1 MEKSNVK
8 PITYAL
14 IALIIFSLLGLEF
27 PMLFLSRLVDGRPAS
42 QAFSWP
48 MNWYGAVFHW
58 TVTILIWA
66 AGAVGVFL
74 WTKKKGVLPDLIRFE
89 FKSRDGI
96 WLVIGILFV
105 IAYELIYS
113 WLAGLSIPQI
123 GREYRGFQN
132 LYGTQAWIVA
142 IFQNLYYLVEY
153 LLVVMMIAFFQ
164 RAGELWFKSSWFP
177 WGGTWYRI
185 DLGDDPPGDQS
196 PGCIGG
202 DPVGC
207 FVGHILCCIEEEFY
221 CHLDHRRAGIHF
233 MMGFSYLTTEENSA
247 EPT

>member
-1 MEKSNVK
+1 MEKSNIK
-8 PITYAL
+8 PIIYAL

-66 AGAVGVFL
+66 AGAVGVYL
-74 WTKKKGVLPDLIRFE
+74 WAKKKGVLMDLIRFD

-113 WLAGLSIPQI
+113 RLAGLAMPQI
-123 GREYRGFQN
+123 WREYRGFQN
-132 LYGTQAWIVA
+132 IYGGQAWVVA

-164 RAGELWFKSSWFP
+164 RAGELWFKASWFA
-177 WGGTWYRI
+177 WGGVGIALTWGMI
-185 DLGDDPPGDQS
+185 HLVTNPQGALGVILWAVLLGIIFVLS
-196 PGCIGG
+196 KKNFFATWIIGVLG
-202 DPVGC
+202 
-207 FVGHILCCIEEEFY
+207 FIL
-221 CHLDHRRAGIHF
+221 
-233 MMGFSYLTTEENSA
+233 
-247 EPT
+247 